1 MNVMLKRER
10 GSQMSLTVL
19 GSIVN
24 SSLVTLKDGQILVI
38 DTGGTAEDGKQV
50 YERATAMGPVAFVL
64 NTHEHAD
71 HLGGNKF
78 FDCPVIASAPAR
90 SAMGKYNQEL
100 YPLPDISFS
109 DGLTLY
115 LGEPVELQ
123 LQGGHCPGV
132 STIYFPERKLL
143 FVGDLVF
150 NGRMPYMGVADFRL
164 WIDNL
169 AKLETWDVDEVVP
182 GHGPLGGRDILKKQ
196 RQWLEAFVADIKDW
210 QAAGHSQEE
219 MFARVLEKHE
229 TPDRWHDMVK
239 SAIRLVIEQYR

>member
-1 MNVMLKRER
+1 
-10 GSQMSLTVL
+10 MSLTVL
-19 GSIVN
+19 GTIVN
-24 SSLVTLKDGQILVI
+24 SSLVTLNDGQVLVI

-50 YERATAMGPVAFVL
+50 YEKATSLGPVAFVI

-71 HLGGNKF
+71 HLGGNRF

-90 SAMGKYNQEL
+90 SAIGKYNQEL
-100 YPLPDISFS
+100 YPLPDISFTE
-109 DGLTLY
+109 GLSLY
-115 LGEPVELQ
+115 LGEPIELR

-150 NGRMPYMGVADFRL
+150 NGRMPYMGMADFRL

-169 AKLETWDVDEVVP
+169 AKLESWDAETVVP
-182 GHGPLGGRDILKKQ
+182 GHGPVGGKEILARQ
-196 RQWLEAFVADIKDW
+196 REWLEGFVRDV
-210 QAAGHSQEE
+210 QEWRSDGVNQQE
-219 MFARVLEKHE
+219 MFVRVLDKYE

-239 SAIRLVIEQYR
+239 KAIELVLEQYK